1 MFPYY
6 YRPTTPSDSEYLR
19 ALAEER
25 AAREQYAAARRAQE
39 EARQRAAR
47 ARAARRAYASPY
59 SSYHDDDY
67 MLTDPVDYDMD
78 LGLDDSLRAS
88 DQPV

>member
-6 YRPTTPSDSEYLR
+6 HYPSPSDPYARFSSPADSDYLR

-47 ARAARRAYASPY
+47 ARAARRAYVSPY
-59 SSYHDDDY
+59 SS
-67 MLTDPVDYDMD
+67 
-78 LGLDDSLRAS
+78 
-88 DQPV
+88 